1 MSKKVLIVDRVH
13 PTLLDDLTQA
23 GFFCE
28 IAQNLTYENYLS
40 LQDEYEG
47 LIIRSR
53 FQLDESAID
62 SKSQLKW
69 IVRIGSG
76 MENIDIAYAK
86 RQGIE
91 CISTPEG
98 NAPSVAEHCL
108 ALLLS
113 ALRNVGSSTLEIKE
127 GLWEREK
134 NKSVELRDRTV
145 GIIGYGHTG
154 KAFARLLQ
162 NFGCKIYIYDKYYN
176 GFEDEHIEETSLK
189 DLIAQSDII
198 SIHINYEEENH
209 HFFNKNLIEYAEK
222 PFIFIN
228 TSRGL
233 TVNTSDIINALKQG
247 KIQHACLDVLE
258 YENTQLTIP
267 PKTKWSKDLK
277 TLSQMSGVTL
287 TPHIAGQTF
296 TAEKRHAEVAF
307 ERINQLIKEE

>member
-1 MSKKVLIVDRVH
+1 MSKKVLIVDQIH
-13 PTLLDDLTQA
+13 PKLTNDLTQT
-23 GFFCE
+23 GFTCE
-28 IAQNLTYENYLS
+28 INQRLTYEEYLS

-53 FQLDESAID
+53 FQIDQQAID

-76 MENIDIAYAK
+76 TENIDVAYAK
-86 RQGIE
+86 QRGID

-98 NAPSVAEHCL
+98 NAQSVAEHCL
-108 ALLLS
+108 AMLLS
-113 ALRNVGSSTLEIKE
+113 VVRNITTSTQEIKS

-134 NKSVELRDRTV
+134 NKGLEISDRTI

-162 NFGCKIYIYDKYYN
+162 HFDCKIYIYDKYYN
-176 GFEDEHIEETSLK
+176 GFEDEYVEETSLQNLLAK
-189 DLIAQSDII
+189 SDVI
-198 SIHINYEEENH
+198 SMHINYEKDNH
-209 HFFNKNLIEYAEK
+209 HFFNKKLIEYVEK

-233 TVNTSDIINALKQG
+233 AVNTFDIIEALQQG
-247 KIQHACLDVLE
+247 KIQYACLDVLE
-258 YENTQLTIP
+258 YENVQLQIP
-267 PKTKWSKDLK
+267 PKTAWSKDLK
-277 TLSQMSGVTL
+277 TLVKMPNVML
-287 TPHIAGQTF
+287 TPHTAGQTV

-307 ERINQLIKEE
+307 EKICQLTKEG

>member
-13 PTLLDDLTQA
+13 PTLIDDLTQA
-23 GFFCE
+23 GFSCE

-62 SKSQLKW
+62 SKPQLKW

-113 ALRNVGSSTLEIKE
+113 ALRNVSSSTLEIKE

-209 HFFNKNLIEYAEK
+209 HFFNKDLIEYAEK

-233 TVNTSDIINALKQG
+233 TVNTFDIIEALQQG
-247 KIQHACLDVLE
+247 KIQYACLDVLE
-258 YENTQLTIP
+258 YENVQLQIP
-267 PKTKWSKDLK
+267 PKTAWTKDLK
-277 TLSQMSGVTL
+277 TLVKIPNVLL
-287 TPHIAGQTF
+287 TPHTAGQTL

-307 ERINQLIKEE
+307 ERIYQLIKEE